1 PPPRTPPPHTQTTTH
16 GLYPRAPP
24 STPVKVLVKKT
35 TVSKD
40 GLTWTFDL
48 KKGTKWSNGETV
60 TAKDFVYSW
69 KRTVNPKTASQYSYI
84 FSGIKNADQIVA
96 GKKKADTLGVKAAGK
111 YKLQVSLEHKIPY
124 FKLLMAFS
132 VFFPENQTAVEKYGS
147 KYGTSSKTTVYNGP
161 FLQKGW
167 TGSNLSWTMFK
178 NKNYWN
184 AKAVKLQS
192 IHFAVEKSPSTAYY
206 LYQDGKLDTASLS
219 SQASKNLQKSPDY
232 VVRKTNG
239 TTYFQF
245 NLKMKKFQSTK
256 MRQAISMALDRNVLA
271 KTLGGGYTGSK
282 NFTAAGMTK
291 VGDKDFTDLS
301 QTKESLLVTGHHKQ
315 LAQSYFKERLK
326 ELGLKKLSFTVI
338 TAHVQVHR
346 RILPECS

>member
-1 PPPRTPPPHTQTTTH
+1 
-16 GLYPRAPP
+16 
-24 STPVKVLVKKT
+24 
-35 TVSKD
+35 
-40 GLTWTFDL
+40 
-48 KKGTKWSNGETV
+48 
-60 TAKDFVYSW
+60 
-69 KRTVNPKTASQYSYI
+69 
-84 FSGIKNADQIVA
+84 
-96 GKKKADTLGVKAAGK
+96 
-111 YKLQVSLEHKIPY
+111 
-124 FKLLMAFS
+124 M
-132 VFFPENQTAVEKYGS
+132 
-147 KYGTSSKTTVYNGP
+147 
-161 FLQKGW
+161 
-167 TGSNLSWTMFK
+167 
-178 NKNYWN
+178 
-184 AKAVKLQS
+184 
-192 IHFAVEKSPSTAYY
+192 EKSPSTAYN

-256 MRQAISMALDRNVLA
+256 MRQAISMDLDRNTLA

-282 NFTAAGMTK
+282 NFTAAG
-291 VGDKDFTDLS
+291 KDFTDLS

-315 LAQSYFKERLK
+315 LAQSYFKEGLK

>member
-1 PPPRTPPPHTQTTTH
+1 
-16 GLYPRAPP
+16 
-24 STPVKVLVKKT
+24 
-35 TVSKD
+35 
-40 GLTWTFDL
+40 
-48 KKGTKWSNGETV
+48 
-60 TAKDFVYSW
+60 
-69 KRTVNPKTASQYSYI
+69 
-84 FSGIKNADQIVA
+84 
-96 GKKKADTLGVKAAGK
+96 
-111 YKLQVSLEHKIPY
+111 
-124 FKLLMAFS
+124 M
-132 VFFPENQTAVEKYGS
+132 
-147 KYGTSSKTTVYNGP
+147 
-161 FLQKGW
+161 
-167 TGSNLSWTMFK
+167 SWTMFK

-256 MRQAISMALDRNVLA
+256 MRQAISMALDRNALA